1 MKLLILGQT
10 IRHVGRQVIEGFG
23 VPPAEGQY
31 RCEIVLDRCFFV
43 VANSTGRDLRN
54 LTTMFNGY
62 ELACKDMIARVR
74 SADRAAIDASLSLE
88 EFTHRERQKQS
99 NTLA

>member
-1 MKLLILGQT
+1 
-10 IRHVGRQVIEGFG
+10 
-23 VPPAEGQY
+23 
-31 RCEIVLDRCFFV
+31 
-43 VANSTGRDLRN
+43 
-54 LTTMFNGY
+54 MFNGY